1 MRRLVSEP
9 LRRLVNGPPETTLRE
24 GLVGVALGFIFG
36 LVGVFCVHV
45 FSQRATIEQEPDT
58 GPGEAVAALAGVIVG
73 IGGTEIGHATSVL
86 RTERKK
92 TLQCHHVG
100 FDWALGLVA
109 AGAILGALSLLLADK
124 AWLAAVATLLVAA
137 IGVPWVHLHHERLI
151 PQGGDI
157 VLGLTLAVAAPIVA
171 LVIIASL
178 SQYAEAA
185 ATIAVAL
192 VGVGATLLSHGR
204 GLQRQADLRMS
215 GGHQSE

>member
-9 LRRLVNGPPETTLRE
+9 LRRFVSGPPETTLRV
-24 GLVGVALGFIFG
+24 GLVVVALGFIFG
-36 LVGVFCVHV
+36 IVGVFCVHV
-45 FSQRATIEQEPDT
+45 FSQRATSEQEPDT

-92 TLQCHHVG
+92 LQCHHVG

-109 AGAILGALSLLLADK
+109 VGAILGAFSLLLADK

-157 VLGLTLAVAAPIVA
+157 ILGLTLAVAAPIVA

-215 GGHQSE
+215 RDHESE

>member
-1 MRRLVSEP
+1 MRWLVSEP
-9 LRRLVNGPPETTLRE
+9 LRRFVSGPPETTLRV
-24 GLVGVALGFIFG
+24 GLVVVALGFIFG
-36 LVGVFCVHV
+36 IVGVFCVHV
-45 FSQRATIEQEPDT
+45 FSQRATSEQEPDT

-92 TLQCHHVG
+92 LRCHHVG
-100 FDWALGLVA
+100 FDWVLGLVA
-109 AGAILGALSLLLADK
+109 VGAILGALSLLLADT

-157 VLGLTLAVAAPIVA
+157 ILGLILAVAAPIVT

-204 GLQRQADLRMS
+204 GLQRQADPRMS
-215 GGHQSE
+215 PDHESE